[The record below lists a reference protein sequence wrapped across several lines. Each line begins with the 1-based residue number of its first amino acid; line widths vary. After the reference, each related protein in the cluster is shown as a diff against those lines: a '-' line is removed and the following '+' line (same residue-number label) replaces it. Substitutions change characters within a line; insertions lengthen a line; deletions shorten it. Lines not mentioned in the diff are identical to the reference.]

1 MAENFKSLQMIEN
14 KMKGKKGLV
23 VGIANEHSIAWGC
36 ARALHQAGADLAVTY
51 QNEKAKDYVAPLA
64 EIVDAEIFA
73 PLDVTNEAQLVDLV
87 DNMKNR
93 WGRLDFLLHSIAYAP
108 RSDLH
113 GRVVDSSLEGFLA
126 AMDIS
131 CHSLIRLAK
140 TTESL
145 MGGGAI
151 LTMSYYGSEKVV
163 PHYGIMGPVKAALEA
178 TVRYLAVELGPK
190 NIRVNA
196 LSPGPVKTRAASGLT
211 DFDELMERAAQTAP
225 LRDFV
230 TLEQIG
236 EASVFLMS
244 DNAKN
249 ITGQIIYVDNGYHVK
264 G

>member
-1 MAENFKSLQMIEN
+1 VNNEEN

-36 ARALHQAGADLAVTY
+36 AHALHKAGAELAITY
-51 QNEKAKDYVAPLA
+51 QNEKTKGYVAPLA
-64 EIVDAEIFA
+64 EIVDAKIFA
-73 PLDVTNEAQLVDLV
+73 PLDITNESQLTALVDEI
-87 DNMKNR
+87 KNH
-93 WGRLDFLLHSIAYAP
+93 WGRIDFLLHSIVYAP
-108 RSDLH
+108 KSDLQ
-113 GRVVDSSLEGFLA
+113 GRVVDSSREGFLT

-131 CHSLIRLAK
+131 CHSLVRLAK
-140 TTESL
+140 AAEQL
-145 MGGGAI
+145 MNGGAI

-178 TVRYLAVELGPK
+178 TVRYLAVELGLK

-211 DFDELMERAAQTAP
+211 HFDILMETVARNSP
-225 LRDFV
+225 LHDLV

>member
-1 MAENFKSLQMIEN
+1 
-14 KMKGKKGLV
+14 
-23 VGIANEHSIAWGC
+23 GC
-36 ARALHQAGADLAVTY
+36 AHALHKAGAELAVTY
-51 QNEKAKDYVAPLA
+51 LDEKTKGYVAPLA
-64 EIVDAEIFA
+64 EIVGAEIFA
-73 PLDVTNEAQLVDLV
+73 PLDITNESHLVSLMDEI
-87 DNMKNR
+87 KNR
-93 WGRLDFLLHSIAYAP
+93 WGHLDFLLHSIVYAP
-108 RSDLH
+108 SSDLH
-113 GRVVDSSLEGFLA
+113 GRVVDSSRDGFLT

-140 TTESL
+140 AAEPL
-145 MGGGAI
+145 MDGGAI
-151 LTMSYYGSEKVV
+151 LTMSYYGSEKVI

-178 TVRYLAVELGPK
+178 TMRYLAVELGPK

-211 DFDELMERAAQTAP
+211 DFDRLMEMAASTSP
-225 LRDFV
+225 LSNFV

-236 EASVFLMS
+236 QASVFLMS